1 MFTSEKFVNED
12 FLKKHGISLL
22 CGSELPQR
30 LRGVQC
36 LFVQG
41 NVELLKEDE
50 YFFLAIVGSRDPQG
64 DCESL
69 IRKTVEVFAA
79 CTNLVVVS
87 GLARGI
93 DSAAHSI
100 ALELGVPTISVL
112 GYGILHAYS
121 TRKEY
126 RQLRERIPQSGG
138 LVVSQYEP
146 YEPPGRSNFLTRNE
160 LIVRFSDL
168 IFPVQGKVPS
178 GTYSTVVKA
187 VKMRK
192 PIFCLRNRWVKD
204 IIRYLRFIRYNYARV
219 LAPEELDLDAVQEL
233 VTTKN

>member
-1 MFTSEKFVNED
+1 MFLNKNLF
-12 FLKKHGISLL
+12 KKHGVSLL
-22 CGSELPQR
+22 LKHELPQR
-30 LRGVQC
+30 LRGVQW

-41 NVELLKEDE
+41 NMELLKKDE

-64 DCESL
+64 NFESL
-69 IRKTVEVFAA
+69 IRKAIELFAA

-93 DSAAHSI
+93 DMVAHSI

-112 GYGILHAYS
+112 GYGILHKYS
-121 TRKEY
+121 TKKEY
-126 RQLRERIPQSGG
+126 RLVREKISQSGG

-146 YEPPGRSNFLTRNE
+146 YEPPRKSNFLKRNE

-178 GTYSTVVKA
+178 GTYSSVVKA

-192 PIFCLRNRWVKD
+192 PILCLRNKWINE
-204 IIRYLRFIRYNYARV
+204 IIGYLYSIHYGSTYILDA
-219 LAPEELDLDAVQEL
+219 EELNLNAIRNL
-233 VTTKN
+233 LGSIR